1 MKTSVE
7 SSPKAFLKARKSQP
21 NLNSRREKK
30 TTSATLAKGDIH
42 LLLVGHPFKLY
53 VADLVAATRR
63 SFGPSLRKNIV
74 LIVQNRNKRLKNLYY
89 KVLDKYKIEYIH
101 LTLAEWPW
109 STSSAAESESAETRS
124 PSW

>member
-1 MKTSVE
+1 M
-7 SSPKAFLKARKSQP
+7 RKK
-21 NLNSRREKK
+21 NSLS
-30 TTSATLAKGDIH
+30 TTSATLAKGDLH
-42 LLLVGHPFKLY
+42 LLLVFHPFKLY

-63 SFGPSLRKNIV
+63 SFGPSLKKNIV

-109 STSSAAESESAETRS
+109 SASSAAESESAETRS